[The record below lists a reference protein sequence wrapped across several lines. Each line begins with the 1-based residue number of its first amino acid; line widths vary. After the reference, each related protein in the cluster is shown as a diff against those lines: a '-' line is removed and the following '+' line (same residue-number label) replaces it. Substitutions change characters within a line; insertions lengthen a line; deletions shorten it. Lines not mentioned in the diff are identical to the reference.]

1 MWKIVLNLVLVT
13 EFGCQQIRYKM
24 KTTVL
29 TILLLTVLWKPNLNA
44 CTCARFDPVF
54 CHNVSETS
62 NVIRVHVL
70 EFVEFYLMRVELL
83 ENLHQEIN
91 SDTITILGQDGLNCG
106 EILGGFTPGDT
117 LILALRNWWEIDGE
131 VYWYLDGCG
140 RHYLSIQNEDVVGPI
155 TPFINQQTLDDFKDN
170 LFDCFEMISSVDE
183 SEISSEIKVFPNPF
197 NGTLNIVS
205 DHVKIESIDVFD
217 FTGKLVERFEGRAGT
232 DVELS
237 ISMRK
242 AGVYLFVFSTN
253 KGVFREKVVCV
264 LD

>member
-1 MWKIVLNLVLVT
+1 MHNLVLVT
-13 EFGCQQIRYKM
+13 EFGCQQIHYKM
-24 KTTVL
+24 KTTLL
-29 TILLLTVLWKPNLNA
+29 TILLLTILWKPDLNA
-44 CTCARFDPVF
+44 CSCTSFDPVF
-54 CHNVSETS
+54 CHNVRAS
-62 NVIRVHVL
+62 NNIARVHVL
-70 EFVEFYLMRVELL
+70 EFVDFHLLRVELL

-106 EILGGFTPGDT
+106 ENLDEFSPGDT
-117 LILALRNWWEIDGE
+117 LILALSNWGEIDGE
-131 VYWYLDGCG
+131 VYWYLHGCG
-140 RHYLSIQNEDVVGPI
+140 RHYLSVQNEDVVGPI

-183 SEISSEIKVFPNPF
+183 SAISSEIKVFPNPF

-217 FTGKLVERFEGRAGT
+217 FTGKLVERFEGQGGT

-242 AGVYLFVFSTN
+242 ARVYLFVFSTN
-253 KGVFREKVVCV
+253 KGVFRQKVVCV